1 MNSAP
6 RRIDLAA
13 FLAVLATGI
22 VLISAGVQP
31 AALSPVALG
40 LSALYA
46 AWQHTASTARARGRV
61 RAVDR

>member
-1 MNSAP
+1 MNSSP

-22 VLISAGVQP
+22 VLIRTGVQP

-46 AWQHTASTARARGRV
+46 AWQHVAATTRRRGRARV
-61 RAVDR
+61 VDR